1 MNIIYKLYNKIE
13 EHFLE
18 KYFVEIEFYT
28 SKSKS
33 LVAYNKNHNTLY
45 SGDYKCYL
53 PIIFMVKNMDELES
67 LINIITNTLKEKYDC
82 SINSLLKPT
91 KITSDNDINV
101 LTKKTELMFKGYKK
115 SILNIK
121 TMTPKSFDTKDIIY
135 KERDS
140 EKEIRIMKID
150 PKMLTYKFDF
160 TVMFV
165 KPTTEE

>member
-1 MNIIYKLYNKIE
+1 
-13 EHFLE
+13 
-18 KYFVEIEFYT
+18 
-28 SKSKS
+28 
-33 LVAYNKNHNTLY
+33 
-45 SGDYKCYL
+45 
-53 PIIFMVKNMDELES
+53 
-67 LINIITNTLKEKYDC
+67 
-82 SINSLLKPT
+82 
-91 KITSDNDINV
+91 
-101 LTKKTELMFKGYKK
+101 MFKGYKK